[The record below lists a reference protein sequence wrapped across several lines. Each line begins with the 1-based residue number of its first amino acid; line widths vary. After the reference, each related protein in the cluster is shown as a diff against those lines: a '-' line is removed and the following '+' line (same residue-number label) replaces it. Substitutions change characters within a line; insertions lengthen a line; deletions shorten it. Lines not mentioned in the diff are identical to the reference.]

1 MRGVPGKGW
10 GGTTRA
16 GLIWVPPGPPPGSP
30 GRFLAFNGGQ
40 PHFQAISVTPEAMDR
55 ASLHNKVATVLTV
68 SAHSP

>member
-1 MRGVPGKGW
+1 MGRDYTG
-10 GGTTRA
+10 RFDLSA
-16 GLIWVPPGPPPGSP
+16 PGPPPGSP